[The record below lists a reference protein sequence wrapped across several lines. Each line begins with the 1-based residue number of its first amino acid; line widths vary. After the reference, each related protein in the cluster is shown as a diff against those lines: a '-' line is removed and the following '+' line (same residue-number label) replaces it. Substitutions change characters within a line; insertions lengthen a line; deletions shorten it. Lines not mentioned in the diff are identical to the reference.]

1 MNKQYFF
8 QEKNNGINSTRTLST
23 QKQYHYMKNSQ
34 SNPLTKV
41 NSCFNEK
48 FLKDSK
54 RTYNNYIDISIENNN
69 NNRLYYDQL
78 CEKVLNLYNLA
89 NIIKTKHN
97 NERYSIKKNNN
108 SYNCFI
114 NKNIIGHSLNLK
126 NTQSIIN
133 KNILSDIELNN
144 SSFKKIIQNKKNN
157 IKKYNLKNKNLKK
170 NRNYFYSI
178 SPKKNDLSSNNSN
191 DIYTCNNFKSQCLDY
206 NYRINNKL
214 IPNQIL
220 NIKENNNNNKS
231 PVGRFDSYFYN
242 SVFYTDKKYNTNND
256 KDFKNSFNYLN
267 SNKLSIESPTCI
279 SYQSFIGKNS
289 NKEMSIEHNIEYDI
303 NDKKDSKLSIIEKN
317 KIDKYKLD
325 GVLYTK
331 SNNLKLKGEN
341 RIMKK
346 YKTLNNENLCLFN
359 FNKKKFK
366 STTVSELIKDYL
378 CNKSEKGIETENSS
392 SKNSNNNTIKKNIYI
407 QDYTN
412 TNETNKKIINK
423 LNSDIKTKNI
433 SFKNFTN
440 NRTPIIKRTEKIVN
454 NNIEITLE
462 YNKENNIQKLILNDK
477 KGKKI
482 NFISNN
488 KSNNNLRK
496 INNSNKR
503 INSKYNNNIYMNRSS
518 LNSLNENKDNLMIFK
533 SNKKYKKGY
542 KPSIQTYEIN
552 TVKPGKRVLCS
563 KFKNSPQKFYTEMLC
578 ENELN
583 SLEVSFPQNTLNQI
597 STNNKKKK
605 LINYKYRKTNK
616 TFNKF
621 KDKLLKSKNN
631 NRVKDYNK

>member
-1 MNKQYFF
+1 M
-8 QEKNNGINSTRTLST
+8 
-23 QKQYHYMKNSQ
+23 
-34 SNPLTKV
+34 
-41 NSCFNEK
+41 
-48 FLKDSK
+48 
-54 RTYNNYIDISIENNN
+54 
-69 NNRLYYDQL
+69 
-78 CEKVLNLYNLA
+78 
-89 NIIKTKHN
+89 
-97 NERYSIKKNNN
+97 
-108 SYNCFI
+108 
-114 NKNIIGHSLNLK
+114 
-126 NTQSIIN
+126 
-133 KNILSDIELNN
+133 
-144 SSFKKIIQNKKNN
+144 
-157 IKKYNLKNKNLKK
+157 
-170 NRNYFYSI
+170 
-178 SPKKNDLSSNNSN
+178 
-191 DIYTCNNFKSQCLDY
+191 
-206 NYRINNKL
+206 

-477 KGKKI
+477 KGKII
-482 NFISNN
+482 NFIPNN